1 MYNDSILVNNSIK
14 LNNTF
19 EYGGKEI
26 NEFFVCNNGFIS
38 SNNNCS
44 ASFNSFNSFNSSDV
58 YIAPL
63 YYRSFLLNENSA
75 VYYREIN
82 GNSSDMDTIFS
93 LINELGVEYIN
104 QSEIEWA
111 LIITW
116 QNFLFLN
123 SSYTNTFQLVLLSD
137 SNCSSHAFFLY
148 ENVSVPLGFES
159 ELKIGNVYERN
170 GQFSYFNDWYS
181 NYVIE
186 LVNDVVEFPK
196 GVASAIRKNCR
207 DDSPKL
213 NPALNTL
220 DYGVN
225 EGDGSISGDDS
236 CSEPL
241 FLNKLFY
248 YANTSLNKIYVCTN
262 GLVSGED
269 SDNSFYDELSKSKK
283 ILIGPL
289 ISDLVTLNDSFVF
302 YRQTEDV
309 GILNKIMLLI
319 NSSYPGLYANESLSS
334 ALIVT
339 WDKVSFYGDESN
351 ENTFQLVLTTTESCS
366 SFILFFYKNLSI
378 PLSNVNQFQAG
389 YMFGLTEYFYSIE
402 PNDLLYL
409 EHNKKLLPQY
419 IVMPVRSQV
428 ENCAP
433 LSSTTTTTTST
444 TTTQP
449 PITVFKAIPS
459 LLPYSFSNNDSA
471 LDLNNNTK
479 PISLKKLYP
488 YNGKNYDSI
497 FVCNNGFVSAVDKCD
512 NNATRFAYDAR
523 NSVIAPL
530 YSENLNIIESSNI
543 FHRQIGPD
551 SSSFDSI
558 FELMIRL
565 NLTGLN
571 KSDLDWAMVITW
583 ENIWALGS
591 LNTFQLVLV
600 TDSSCNLFAL
610 YLYGNVSLNLNNFQI
625 MQTVDLNG
633 YTYRDNF
640 EYYFLSDLNTLNTQ
654 LVGLGKKI
662 RTRNACA
669 GLTLLKSIG
678 SLISYG
684 TSQGDYY
691 SSSPIYISLN
701 KTFTLDI
708 DSSLVNASLFYATPS
723 SELFLINFNV
733 LSYSAMY
740 STYYDYSLVGFYSR
754 QTTSSSDLAS
764 VEKMIKTYYPNQYI
778 GLSLDWALVMTWS
791 ELKFFNYPNH
801 KNTFQA
807 ILASTQNCRLFW
819 LFLYN
824 DINIPNGYL
833 SYVRAGV
840 ANEMN
845 LLDSVFLN
853 NDIFLLNGS
862 PKMLPKGF
870 VYEYKSNL
878 IKNCSLAK

>member
-1 MYNDSILVNNSIK
+1 
-14 LNNTF
+14 
-19 EYGGKEI
+19 
-26 NEFFVCNNGFIS
+26 
-38 SNNNCS
+38 
-44 ASFNSFNSFNSSDV
+44 
-58 YIAPL
+58 
-63 YYRSFLLNENSA
+63 
-75 VYYREIN
+75 
-82 GNSSDMDTIFS
+82 
-93 LINELGVEYIN
+93 
-104 QSEIEWA
+104 
-111 LIITW
+111 
-116 QNFLFLN
+116 
-123 SSYTNTFQLVLLSD
+123 
-137 SNCSSHAFFLY
+137 
-148 ENVSVPLGFES
+148 VSVPSGFEA

-181 NYVIE
+181 NYAIE

-196 GVASAIRKNCR
+196 GVASAISKNCR

-213 NPALNTL
+213 NPALNIL
-220 DYGVN
+220 AYGLN
-225 EGDGSISGDDS
+225 EGDGSLSGDDS

-241 FLNKLFY
+241 YLNKLFY
-248 YANTSLNKIYVCTN
+248 YANSSLNQVYVCTN
-262 GLVSGED
+262 GLVSEED
-269 SDNSFYDELSKSKK
+269 SDNSFYDDLSKSTK
-283 ILIGPL
+283 ILVGPL
-289 ISDLVTLNDSFVF
+289 ISDLVTLNNSLVF
-302 YRQTEDV
+302 YRQTEEIE
-309 GILNKIMLLI
+309 ILNKIMRLI
-319 NSSYPGLYANESLSS
+319 NSSYPGHYANESLSS

-339 WDKVSFYGDESN
+339 WDKVSFYGEESN

-389 YMFGLTEYFYSIE
+389 YTFGLRENFFSIE

-409 EHNKKLLPQY
+409 EQNKNLLPQY

-428 ENCAP
+428 ENCDP
-433 LSSTTTTTTST
+433 ISSTTTTTTST
-444 TTTQP
+444 TTSTTTTTQP
-449 PITVFKAIPS
+449 PVTVFKAISS
-459 LLPYSFSNNDSA
+459 LLPYGLSNNDSA

-479 PISLKKLYP
+479 AITLKKLYP

-512 NNATRFAYDAR
+512 NNATRFDYYVR

-530 YSENLNIIESSNI
+530 YSENLYIIESSKI
-543 FHRQIGPD
+543 FHRQIGPG

-558 FELMIRL
+558 FELMVGL

-600 TDSSCNLFAL
+600 ADSSCNLFAL

-633 YTYRDNF
+633 YTYKDNF
-640 EYYFLSDLNTLNTQ
+640 EFYFLSDLNTLNRQT
-654 LVGLGKKI
+654 VGLGRQI
-662 RTRNACA
+662 RTRNACS

-678 SLISYG
+678 SLVSFG

-701 KTFTLDI
+701 KSFTFDI
-708 DSSLVNASLFYATPS
+708 NSNLVNASLFYASPS
-723 SELFLINFNV
+723 SGLFLNNINA
-733 LSYSAMY
+733 LSYFAMY
-740 STYYDYSLVGFYSR
+740 SEYYENSFYSR
-754 QTTSSSDLAS
+754 QTTSRADLTS

-778 GLSLDWALVMTWS
+778 GLILDWALVMTWS
-791 ELKFFNYPNH
+791 ELIFLNYPNH

-833 SYVRAGV
+833 SFVAAGV

-845 LLDSVFLN
+845 FLESVFLN

-870 VYEYKSNL
+870 VYEFKSNL